1 MLEHLCPCCGRHCY
15 LDHPH
20 CERGAEYAKSGVIPP
35 RTRKPDGER
44 DGKKPSEH
52 KKKRVQ
58 AVSLYPCFI
67 MLVLVVFFLP
77 FLLWYFRNSSECH

>member
-1 MLEHLCPCCGRHCY
+1 MLKHLCPCCGRHCY

-52 KKKRVQ
+52 KKKYRFYNKCWGG
-58 AVSLYPCFI
+58 STK
-67 MLVLVVFFLP
+67 
-77 FLLWYFRNSSECH
+77 SK